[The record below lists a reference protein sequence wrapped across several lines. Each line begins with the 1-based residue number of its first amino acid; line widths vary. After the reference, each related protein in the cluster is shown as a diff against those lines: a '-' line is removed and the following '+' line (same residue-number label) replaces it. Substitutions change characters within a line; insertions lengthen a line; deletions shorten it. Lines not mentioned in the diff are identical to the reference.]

1 MRKIASL
8 LCTVAASAVLATS
21 GFSPALAQSP
31 APPSTPSPTSSAAP
45 FSTPRTTADPSPTA
59 SPAATT
65 STGAEPA
72 PAEETGAA
80 VASSSPIM
88 TADIA
93 ATTPAKSPVARALS
107 GIYVPDAKDVFAS
120 KVLARA
126 NSYRAQNGAAPLVLN
141 TAISAGSQEWVLK
154 LNGQINADTLDM
166 AKLHRPDYGA
176 SILPAGFDTYS
187 EIIGINNTAEQ
198 IVDWWMNS
206 PGHRAALMD
215 KRFTDFGLGYVKTSK
230 VGWSGMSV
238 VAGNLARYPA
248 TLPTP
253 APSTPAPSTPAPS
266 NPAPNSGPVFA
277 AGDIA
282 AVNSAGSLYV
292 YPSAKGG
299 DLWQSKF
306 ISAGWAGVQQL
317 TVVDYNNDG
326 IQDLV
331 AVWSDGRLTVSF
343 GQTNGTL
350 KAAQKIGTGWGP
362 LDVVITNWKSGSV
375 YPSIVAKNRTT
386 GQLFLYPNLDG
397 VRFGARQQIG
407 QGWGSLTIM
416 AADFDGDK
424 RQDLL
429 ARSTAGKLLLYR
441 GNGAGGFISETR
453 RQVGTGWGSMTHLS
467 GISNHV
473 GAGTYGVL
481 ARSSS
486 GNLLYYPILRNSWG
500 SKVQIGT
507 GGWSALK
514 LGS

>member
-1 MRKIASL
+1 M
-8 LCTVAASAVLATS
+8 
-21 GFSPALAQSP
+21 
-31 APPSTPSPTSSAAP
+31 
-45 FSTPRTTADPSPTA
+45 
-59 SPAATT
+59 
-65 STGAEPA
+65 
-72 PAEETGAA
+72 
-80 VASSSPIM
+80 
-88 TADIA
+88 
-93 ATTPAKSPVARALS
+93 
-107 GIYVPDAKDVFAS
+107 
-120 KVLARA
+120 
-126 NSYRAQNGAAPLVLN
+126 YRAQNGAAPLVLN
-141 TAISAGSQEWVLK
+141 KAISAGSQEWVLK

-166 AKLHRPDYGA
+166 NKLHRPDYGV

-215 KRFTDFGLGYVKTSK
+215 KRFTDLGLGYVKTTK
-230 VGWSGMSV
+230 AGWSGMTV

-248 TLPTP
+248 KTTPTPTPPPTPSPSPSPTTAPSPTPTPPTKP
-253 APSTPAPSTPAPS
+253 APSPV
-266 NPAPNSGPVFA
+266 PVFT

-299 DLWQSKF
+299 DLWKSKF
-306 ISAGWAGVQQL
+306 ISAGWSGVQQL

-331 AVWSDGRLTVSF
+331 AIWTDGRLTVSF
-343 GQTNGTL
+343 GQANGTL
-350 KAAQKIGTGWGP
+350 KAAQKIGSGWGP
-362 LDVVITNWKSGSV
+362 FDVVITKWKTGSV
-375 YPSIVAKNRTT
+375 YPSIVAKSRTS

-407 QGWGSLTIM
+407 NGWGSLTII

-424 RQDLL
+424 KQDLL
-429 ARSTAGKLLLYR
+429 ARTSAGQLLLYR
-441 GNGAGGFISETR
+441 GNGSGGFMTESR
-453 RQVGTGWGSMTHLS
+453 RVVGTGWGSMTHLS
-467 GISNHV
+467 SISGHT
-473 GAGTYGVL
+473 GAGSYGVL
-481 ARSSS
+481 ARSSN

-500 SKVQIGT
+500 SRLQIGT